1 MIASRKNERMTTGEA
16 ISFALVTPF
25 VALVMPFLL
34 AAYTLGFFMDIFG
47 WLDS

>member
-1 MIASRKNERMTTGEA
+1 MVLSKENKRMTWGET

>member
-1 MIASRKNERMTTGEA
+1 MIMSKKNERMTWGET

-34 AAYTLGFFMDIFG
+34 AAYTLGFFMDIVG